1 MVNKKASELLSSIKS
16 LPVGWDELNSI
27 AERMG
32 CIIMS
37 YNRGRD
43 IIHRLGLD
51 PSKEQPSFYTTTED
65 GTRIIFYYDMLTP
78 KERQFYIAHEIGH
91 IALHHTYIND
101 CKSIDAA
108 LRMRDQ
114 EEEADAFALALLA
127 PPDILLACH
136 CKNAEDIAKLTGL
149 DTARARLAFGAMLQR
164 KGQPSDDDTQTLLK
178 QFAHFIRRHKMHRIR
193 TAEKLLASLCIIL
206 SIALTA
212 CICVGAS
219 IATSFDLVP
228 KGTTVDK
235 SAYVW
240 ISENGTKYHTR
251 TCYHLDKA
259 DHVERVTL
267 GEAIEQGYGMCLD
280 CKPYQ

>member
-1 MVNKKASELLSSIKS
+1 MVNKKASELLSNIKS

-51 PSKEQPSFYTTTED
+51 PSKEQPSFYTTTDD

-78 KERQFYIAHEIGH
+78 KEQQFYIAHEIGH

-101 CKSIDAA
+101 CKSIDSA

-127 PPDILLACH
+127 PPDILLACR
-136 CKNAEDIAKLTGL
+136 CKTAEDISKLTGL
-149 DTARARLAFGAMLQR
+149 DTVHARLALGAMLQR
-164 KGQPSDDDTQTLLK
+164 KGQPSNDDAQTLLK
-178 QFAHFIRRHKMHRIR
+178 QFAPFIRCHKIHRTR
-193 TAEKLLASLCIIL
+193 MTERLLISLCIML
-206 SIALTA
+206 SVALTA
-212 CICVGAS
+212 CLCFGVS
-219 IATSFDLVP
+219 ITTSFDLVP
-228 KGTTVDK
+228 KDTMVDK

-251 TCYHLDKA
+251 TCYHLDNA

-267 GEAIEQGYGMCLD
+267 GEAIERGYGMCLD

>member
-1 MVNKKASELLSSIKS
+1 MVNKKASELLSNIKS

-101 CKSIDAA
+101 CKSIDSA

-127 PPDILLACH
+127 PPDILLACR
-136 CKNAEDIAKLTGL
+136 CKTAEDIAKLTGL
-149 DTARARLAFGAMLQR
+149 DTVRARLALGTMLQYKNR
-164 KGQPSDDDTQTLLK
+164 HSGDNSAELLK
-178 QFAHFIRRHKMHRIR
+178 QFSPFVRRHKMHRIR
-193 TAEKLLASLCIIL
+193 TTEKLLISLCAIL
-206 SIALTA
+206 SIALTS

-219 IATSFDLVP
+219 VATSFDLVP
-228 KGTTVDK
+228 KGTMVDK
-235 SAYVW
+235 TAYVW

-251 TCYHLDKA
+251 TCYHLDNA